1 MTARITYNSVNVDF
15 DIKYDSL
22 EVSYTQ
28 NRNQNRSLSG
38 KTETINLH
46 GIMQINF
53 QTVLAASQY
62 RDMVGFY
69 SWARQGKTFSF
80 APHSSLT
87 GNATLNGNAT
97 ESLIPVTTTGG
108 FSTGDYC
115 MIRAADDDEFEIVQI
130 SGLTGTGASVSS
142 TLMAPG
148 GSGRVEPSSWGF
160 SRVTTCGPSR
170 AHTGSRNHDRSM
182 RERHRSPLK
191 LAGQAGLE
199 PATAGFGDRCS
210 TN

>member
-22 EVSYTQ
+22 DVKYTQ

-38 KTETINLH
+38 KIETINLH

-53 QTVLAASQY
+53 QTLLTVNQY

-80 APHSSLT
+80 SPHSSLT

-142 TLMAPG
+142 TLIFDYASGDHLRHQHYFPSAILVNTDFNPREMD
-148 GSGRVEPSSWGF
+148 GSDYYRFDFQIIE
-160 SRVTTCGPSR
+160 
-170 AHTGSRNHDRSM
+170 A
-182 RERHRSPLK
+182 L
-191 LAGQAGLE
+191 
-199 PATAGFGDRCS
+199 
-210 TN
+210 